1 MEQFQKLYFQGCEE
15 VIYGGSVSCYNDRR
29 DPEITSS
36 IKIYLVSTLFHCRV
50 PRFVHYYASPFL
62 HRSIKMFHNGGGG
75 GCSYAPCNIT
85 AIIHKIGGR
94 VGKF

>member
-75 GCSYAPCNIT
+75 AVMHH
-85 AIIHKIGGR
+85 AILLP
-94 VGKF
+94 